1 MQKPRGFKLYPDAP
15 RSTTFCTSRPS
26 PHCLLALRTRFCQPG
41 RFLDYTKKAVSFGPR
56 SGGSAALVKTRAWIK
71 QELSTRGCQLIPD
84 SFIAQS
90 PDASVPME
98 NIICKF
104 PGKSGKAIA
113 ITGHFDTKKMAN
125 FVGANDGGSSTG
137 FLLELAAVLQGQ
149 PRVSTT
155 SISSS
160 STAKKPSTTG
170 AIPTACMAA
179 AIWRKNGPPTA
190 PMPG

>member
-1 MQKPRGFKLYPDAP
+1 MH
-15 RSTTFCTSRPS
+15 RSTTFA
-26 PHCLLALRTRFCQPG
+26 LLALAALPLAARDFSGQAA
-41 RFLDYTKKAVSFGPR
+41 FDYTKKAVSFGPR
-56 SGGSAALVKTRAWIK
+56 SGGSAALTKTRAWIK

-149 PRVSTT
+149 PRIDDVYIVFFDGEEAFHDWSDTD
-155 SISSS
+155 SVYGSRHL
-160 STAKKPSTTG
+160 AKKWSADGTN
-170 AIPTACMAA
+170 ARLKAL
-179 AIWRKNGPPTA
+179 
-190 PMPG
+190 